1 MSSLS
6 ERQLA
11 LLNKVETSL
20 DAYVPA
26 GNPLYQ
32 NLIDS
37 MRYSLLDGGK
47 RIRPL
52 LTLEFCAL
60 SGGRAEDA
68 MPFGCAL
75 EMIHTYSL
83 IHDDLPCMD
92 DDDMR
97 RGRPSNHKAY
107 GEDTA
112 LLAGDALQAHAFATM
127 LSDEAIAGVGGD
139 RAAKAAFCLAK
150 AAGAYGMVGGQVIDL
165 ASEGQKVSVEVLK
178 QMHACKTGAL
188 ISAACEMG
196 CVIGGASAEQVEA
209 ARLFAANIGL
219 AFQVVDDILDVTST
233 TEELGK
239 KVGSDADNKKSTY
252 VTELGLEKAQD
263 LAGSLTEEAIKA
275 LDIFPDSAVKED
287 VIALARYLAVRKK

>member
-11 LLNKVETSL
+11 LLNKVEASL

-32 NLIDS
+32 KLIDS

-60 SGGRAEDA
+60 SGGNAEDA

-97 RGRPSNHKAY
+97 RGRPSNHKVY
-107 GEDTA
+107 EEDTA

-127 LSDEAIAGVGGD
+127 LSDEVIAKVSGD
-139 RAAKAAFCLAK
+139 RAARAAFCLAK

-165 ASEGQKVSVEVLK
+165 ASEGKKVSVDILK

-196 CVIGGASAEQVEA
+196 CIIGGASAEQIEA

-239 KVGSDADNKKSTY
+239 KVGSDAQNEKSTY
-252 VTELGLEKAQD
+252 VTELGLEKAQE
-263 LAGSLTEEAIKA
+263 LADSLTEEAIQA
-275 LDIFPDSAVKED
+275 LDVFPDGAVKND
-287 VIALARYLAVRKK
+287 VIALAKYLAVRKK

>member
-11 LLNKVETSL
+11 LLNDIETAL
-20 DAYVPA
+20 EHAVPMTDT
-26 GNPLYQ
+26 LYQ
-32 NLIDS
+32 HLMES

-60 SGGRAEDA
+60 SGGNADDA
-68 MPFGCAL
+68 MPYGCAL

-97 RGRPSNHKAY
+97 RGRPSNHKVY
-107 GEDTA
+107 GEDIA
-112 LLAGDALQAHAFATM
+112 LLSGDALQTLAFETM
-127 LSDEAIAGVGGD
+127 LNEETVKKIGAD
-139 RAAKAAFCLAK
+139 RAVKAALCLAK
-150 AAGAYGMVGGQVIDL
+150 AAGTHGMVGGQVIDL
-165 ASEGQKVSVEVLK
+165 ASEGKKVSVDVLRK
-178 QMHACKTGAL
+178 MDACKTGAL
-188 ISAACEMG
+188 ICAACEMG
-196 CVIGGASAEQVEA
+196 CIISGASEEQVFA
-209 ARLFAANIGL
+209 ARRFAANIGL
-219 AFQVVDDILDVTST
+219 AFQIVDDILDVTST

-239 KVGSDADNKKSTY
+239 KVGSDATNDKSTY
-252 VTELGLEKAQD
+252 VTELGLEKAQE
-263 LAGSLTEEAIKA
+263 LADSLTEEAVCA
-275 LDIFPDSAVKED
+275 LDIFPDSNVKKD